1 MTTREDLIMQQYR
14 LYSDAKEKFIERTF
28 MTNKFYMVFDVII
41 MLLVFLTNGLAFG
54 KLTAPALFSVVG
66 IICCSL
72 WWLNMDAYTCLIK
85 IKFSKVLE
93 EIEKELPFQPYA
105 MEYKALKD
113 FRNNKKGFVFSDIQ
127 KIFAVFSFL
136 AFFVMLMIEIIPKCT
151 NCGL

>member
-1 MTTREDLIMQQYR
+1 MTNENLILEQYK
-14 LYSDAKEKFIERTF
+14 LYSEAKERFIDRTF
-28 MTNKFYMVFDVII
+28 KTNKFYMTFVIVL
-41 MLLVFLTNGLAFG
+41 MLISFLSKGLAFG
-54 KLTAPALFSVVG
+54 RMTAPALFSLIG

-72 WWLNMDAYTCLIK
+72 WWLNIDSYSCLIK

-127 KIFAVFSFL
+127 KVFAVFCFL
-136 AFFVMLMIEIIPKCT
+136 AFFVILMIEIIPKCS